1 MRMRVAVLG
10 VLALAACSSSAHR
23 GAPPA
28 PPATPTSLPS
38 PTTPSER
45 YMALYTNA
53 VAPADQAIATFNTQ
67 ANALTN
73 AAQVTDLAKIA
84 TPLADTL
91 DRVDRALLGVDWPAK
106 LSKDIRAVVA
116 ADSAIIAD
124 LRNVS
129 KQTALSMPRRSA
141 SW

>member
-1 MRMRVAVLG
+1 
-10 VLALAACSSSAHR
+10 
-23 GAPPA
+23 
-28 PPATPTSLPS
+28 
-38 PTTPSER
+38 
-45 YMALYTNA
+45 MALYTNA

-129 KQTALSMPRRSA
+129 KQTALSIPSLK
-141 SW
+141 